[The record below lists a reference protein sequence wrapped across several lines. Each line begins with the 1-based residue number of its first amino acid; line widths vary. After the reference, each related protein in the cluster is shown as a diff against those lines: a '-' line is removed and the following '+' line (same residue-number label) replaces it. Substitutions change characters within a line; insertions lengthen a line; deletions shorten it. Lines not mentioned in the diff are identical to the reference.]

1 MAKKAIKEQELNEE
15 VLNQEE
21 LEETGEEIVDADID
35 DDIPEDEDE
44 DQEDEQPGKFKRF
57 RRAIWK
63 WSKRIAPIVGGY
75 AAGIATPI
83 VAKKW
88 RTGKVDSMT
97 DIQPIV
103 PDITTTTVDLGN
115 GDSAEVTNF

>member
-1 MAKKAIKEQELNEE
+1 MAKRKVQEELENE

-21 LEETGEEIVDADID
+21 LEEETGEEIID
-35 DDIPEDEDE
+35 DEPDDIPEDEEPE
-44 DQEDEQPGKFKRF
+44 DQEEKPGKLKRF
-57 RRAIWK
+57 GKAIWK
-63 WSKRIAPIVGGY
+63 WTKRVGPIVGGY

-88 RTGKVDSMT
+88 RGKPAETTG
-97 DIQPIV
+97 IQPIV
-103 PDITTTTVDLGN
+103 PEVTTTTIDLGN